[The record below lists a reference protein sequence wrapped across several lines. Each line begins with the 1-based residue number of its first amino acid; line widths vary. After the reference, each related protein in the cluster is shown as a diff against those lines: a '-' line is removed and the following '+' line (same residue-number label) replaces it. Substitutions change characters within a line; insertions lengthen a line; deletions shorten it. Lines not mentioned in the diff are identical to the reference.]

1 MTIYT
6 DYSFHIYHDGV
17 TLDVGAAYLICEHR
31 NELNGAKWYTF
42 NPDISKGVPG
52 NSDPSIRRY
61 HGWRGTT
68 NNVVKNALGVRKIEK
83 ITRFGNGTARV
94 KLSEDLHPDWD

>member
-6 DYSFHIYHDGV
+6 DYYQNRGTEIKVGV
-17 TLDVGAAYLICEHR
+17 PYIVCELR
-31 NELNGAKWYTF
+31 NTVSGAKWYTL

-52 NSDPSIRRY
+52 NSDPSVRRY

-68 NNVVKNALGVRKIEK
+68 GNISKYALGVRNVVSL
-83 ITRFGNGTARV
+83 TRFQNGNARV
-94 KLSEDLHPDWD
+94 TLSEDLHPDYD